1 MSDALAF
8 VIAAATHS
16 NTGRRHDAPAAVAH
30 GYRRRVTALLK
41 TLARHACQRPLPMS
55 PRELSEAPPWP
66 RANVTGGRVPRRE
79 GVWADRGAIDTPSA
93 AVTKADRQPTAL
105 RDIGVVT

>member
-1 MSDALAF
+1 MPRQLWHMDIDAGSQPCSRRSHD
-8 VIAAATHS
+8 TH
-16 NTGRRHDAPAAVAH
+16 R
-30 GYRRRVTALLK
+30 
-41 TLARHACQRPLPMS
+41 QRPLPMS